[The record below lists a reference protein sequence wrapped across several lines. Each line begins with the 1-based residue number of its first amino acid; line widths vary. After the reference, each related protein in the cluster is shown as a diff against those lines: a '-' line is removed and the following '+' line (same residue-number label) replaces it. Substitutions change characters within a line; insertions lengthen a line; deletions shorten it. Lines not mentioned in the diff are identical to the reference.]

1 MEMWFIMSHSGTNI
15 AAAVFPRWRQLYLL
29 TFLEKC
35 LLLAVLRVI
44 GRQTS
49 DMKGEREGAKDT
61 ERPVRVKK
69 REKNRSPF

>member
-1 MEMWFIMSHSGTNI
+1 M
-15 AAAVFPRWRQLYLL
+15 
-29 TFLEKC
+29 
-35 LLLAVLRVI
+35 LLAVLRVI

-49 DMKGEREGAKDT
+49 DVKREREGVKDT